1 MFYMLIWELI
11 TWEIYV
17 HLKFTEI
24 HEFIY
29 IVTSKMN
36 IFFILKNS
44 NIILYF
50 YDHCFLYPAPKIC
63 QPQISYIYIIY
74 IYNIKKTLIL

>member
-11 TWEIYV
+11 TWEIYI
-17 HLKFTEI
+17 HLKVTEI
-24 HEFIY
+24 CEFIY

-44 NIILYF
+44 NTV
-50 YDHCFLYPAPKIC
+50 FL
-63 QPQISYIYIIY
+63 
-74 IYNIKKTLIL
+74 